1 MLVAFSVRESLPALR
16 NRARRAL
23 PVLSATGALVLLA
36 WAVQP
41 WPAPA
46 ASTSESDL
54 LGLPKVEGRPPS
66 PAMIALGQKLFFDQ
80 RLSSDGTRSCASCH
94 SPDQFFDDGLRVSK
108 GIGERLGTRN
118 APSLLNVAYNTSQ
131 FWEGRDPTLESQAL
145 RPLTN
150 PREMGMPDDA
160 AVLHV
165 IAQDPNYV
173 EAFKHAFG
181 ASEVSQVRIEQ
192 VAQALAAYE
201 RTLRAGDSAFD
212 RYAFGGDKTALSASA
227 VRGLTLFTGTARC
240 STCHTIERDH
250 ALLTDNQFHALS
262 VGMERISGHLAQLT
276 TELATQKQK
285 GVPLDQIILSND
297 DFAEL
302 GRFVVSLDP
311 KDIGKFRTPSL
322 RNVAKTG
329 PYMHD
334 GGVPTL
340 LQAVDYEVYYRS
352 NEQGRPL
359 LLTPMERQDLI
370 AFLEALTTSPQALAR
385 LNPDPQA
392 AYR

>member
-1 MLVAFSVRESLPALR
+1 
-16 NRARRAL
+16 
-23 PVLSATGALVLLA
+23 
-36 WAVQP
+36 
-41 WPAPA
+41 
-46 ASTSESDL
+46 
-54 LGLPKVEGRPPS
+54 
-66 PAMIALGQKLFFDQ
+66 MIALGQKLFFDQ